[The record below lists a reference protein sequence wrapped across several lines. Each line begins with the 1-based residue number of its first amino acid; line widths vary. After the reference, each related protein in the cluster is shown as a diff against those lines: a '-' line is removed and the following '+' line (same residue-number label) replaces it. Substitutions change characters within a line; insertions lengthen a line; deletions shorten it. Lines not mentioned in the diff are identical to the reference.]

1 MRVLIAGGGVA
12 ALEGLLALRDV
23 AEDRVEIELLA
34 AVDTFTYRPLEV
46 GAPFALGKARAYDL
60 ERIAAAR
67 GATFVK
73 DALQRVD
80 ADERTVLTRAG
91 EELGFDALL
100 IAIGCRQVERVT
112 GAITY
117 GGRREAP
124 AMRRLLAD
132 VAAHRV
138 ARIAFVV
145 PPATGWMLPAYELAL
160 LTAADATE
168 RGAEPEITLV
178 TPEDAP
184 LALFGRAASAA
195 AGELLEQ
202 RGIRFRGETYAA
214 RVDGDELVLSPGQGR
229 LAADRVVAL
238 PALAGPAVPGLPSA
252 LGGFLRTDPHGRV
265 RDVEGVWAAGD
276 AVDFPIKQGGLAAQ
290 QADAAAQ
297 DIAAAAGAPV
307 EPAPFRPVLRGMLLT
322 GAQPRYLRHTIA
334 GGAGDDSLVADHA
347 LWWPPGKIAGRYL
360 GPYLGAPHEQTVVT
374 GAHGV
379 PIEVRLEREWLEKH
393 PQRPAPPSPRRAP

>member
-12 ALEGLLALRDV
+12 ALEGLLALRDL
-23 AEDRVEIELLA
+23 AEDRVEIELLSP
-34 AVDTFTYRPLEV
+34 VETFTYRPLEV

-73 DALQRVD
+73 DALRRVD
-80 ADERTVLTRAG
+80 TARRTVLTRSG

-100 IAIGCRQVERVT
+100 IAIGCRQVEMVT

-132 VAAHRV
+132 IAAHRV
-138 ARIAFVV
+138 ARVAFVV

-184 LALFGRAASAA
+184 LALFGRAASEVI
-195 AGELLEQ
+195 ELCVEHFALKPVTLPDCV
-202 RGIRFRGETYAA
+202 IR
-214 RVDGDELVLSPGQGR
+214 VLN
-229 LAADRVVAL
+229 
-238 PALAGPAVPGLPSA
+238 
-252 LGGFLRTDPHGRV
+252 
-265 RDVEGVWAAGD
+265 
-276 AVDFPIKQGGLAAQ
+276 
-290 QADAAAQ
+290 
-297 DIAAAAGAPV
+297 
-307 EPAPFRPVLRGMLLT
+307 
-322 GAQPRYLRHTIA
+322 
-334 GGAGDDSLVADHA
+334 
-347 LWWPPGKIAGRYL
+347 
-360 GPYLGAPHEQTVVT
+360 
-374 GAHGV
+374 
-379 PIEVRLEREWLEKH
+379 REIL
-393 PQRPAPPSPRRAP
+393 